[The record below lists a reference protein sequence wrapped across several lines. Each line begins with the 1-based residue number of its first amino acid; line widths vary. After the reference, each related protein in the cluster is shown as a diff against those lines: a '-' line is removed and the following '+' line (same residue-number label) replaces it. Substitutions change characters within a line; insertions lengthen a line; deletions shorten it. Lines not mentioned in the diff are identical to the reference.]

1 MASLRKELAELL
13 GIREVKTGEISH
25 LPKPRDAV
33 KGIARVPKR
42 DIPIKPI
49 GANSHVTEEQWK
61 KDGEIIDSRIE
72 QREKMRYL
80 RPKDKPVRP
89 LELSDWRRL
98 K

>member
-1 MASLRKELAELL
+1 MASLLKELAELL

-42 DIPIKPI
+42 DVPIKPI
-49 GANSHVTEEQWK
+49 GANSSVTEEQWK
-61 KDGEIIDSRIE
+61 KDGEILDSTIE
-72 QREKMRYL
+72 LRQREKYL
-80 RPKDKPVRP
+80 RTQNKAVRP